1 MISIFLWFIVF
12 LIIYYNFF
20 NCNVEN
26 FVELSYLEN
35 LLKCGR
41 NCLDNL
47 TSKINEVLKKNPSI
61 SYNDFIKT
69 FSNDTLEESILSKL
83 TEITFKGIV
92 AEFKISNNL
101 ISTQIKKYIPV

>member
-12 LIIYYNFF
+12 LIIYYYFF
-20 NCNVEN
+20 TCNVEN

-35 LLKCGR
+35 LLKCGS

-47 TSKINEVLKKNPSI
+47 TLKINEVLKKNPSI

-69 FSNDTLEESILSKL
+69 FKNDTLEESILSKI

-101 ISTQIKKYIPV
+101 VSTQIKKYIPV

>member
-1 MISIFLWFIVF
+1 MISIFLWVIVF

-20 NCNVEN
+20 RCNVEN
-26 FVELSYLEN
+26 FVKLSYLEN

-69 FSNDTLEESILSKL
+69 FKNDTLEESILTKL
-83 TEITFKGIV
+83 TEITFKGII
-92 AEFKISNNL
+92 AEFKINNNL
-101 ISTQIKKYIPV
+101 DSIQIKKYIPV